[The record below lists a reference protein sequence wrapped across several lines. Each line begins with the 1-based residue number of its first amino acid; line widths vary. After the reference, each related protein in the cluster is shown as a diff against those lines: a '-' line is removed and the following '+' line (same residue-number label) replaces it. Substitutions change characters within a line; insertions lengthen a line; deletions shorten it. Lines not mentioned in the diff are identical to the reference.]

1 MYKNSISFLID
12 HIIYIFVRSLHYF
25 YSILWGGYLSII
37 EINNLSKHFKILN
50 RHQGFKGAVK
60 DLFSKDYKIVKAV
73 DNISMSIDKG
83 EMVGFVGPNGAGKS
97 TTIKM
102 MTGVLEPTSGDILI
116 DNYVPYKQRMKYVR
130 NIGVVF
136 GQRTQ
141 LWWEL
146 PVIESF
152 KILKEIFEVDDNT
165 YKNNMGIFN
174 ELAGL
179 SELYTTPVRF
189 LSLGQRMLCDIVAS
203 FLHNPKIIFLDE
215 PTIGLD
221 VSVKNKIR
229 NVIKELNST
238 NKTTILLTTHD
249 INDLEILCKRIIII
263 DKGSI
268 IFDDD
273 IQKVN
278 NMFGVYRVLKLE
290 LSDQSALSSL
300 SEKLNSNFKCSK
312 PLEIERDE
320 DNWVNITVN
329 LDEVKVMD
337 VLNFLL
343 TLFPLKDI
351 KVEEIPTEK
360 VIREIYEGGLA

>member
-1 MYKNSISFLID
+1 M
-12 HIIYIFVRSLHYF
+12 
-25 YSILWGGYLSII
+25 SII
-37 EINNLSKHFKILN
+37 QIDNLSKHFQVLN
-50 RHQGFKGAVK
+50 KHQGLGGAFK
-60 DLFSKDYKIVKAV
+60 DLFSRDYRTVKAV
-73 DNISMSIDKG
+73 DNISMSIEKG

-102 MTGVLEPTSGDILI
+102 MTGVLEPTSGSINI
-116 DNYVPYKQRMKYVR
+116 DGYIPYKQRIKYVK

-152 KILKEIFEVDDNT
+152 KILKDIFEVDD
-165 YKNNMGIFN
+165 KAFRSSIDLFN
-174 ELAGL
+174 QLVDLKA
-179 SELYTTPVRF
+179 LYNTPVRF
-189 LSLGQRMLCDIVAS
+189 LSLGQRMLCDIAAA

-229 NVIKELNST
+229 SIIKELNSL

-249 INDLEILCKRIIII
+249 ISDLEILCKRIIII

-268 IFDDD
+268 IFDGD

-278 NMFGVYRVLKLE
+278 SLFGSYRVLKLE
-290 LSDQSALSSL
+290 LSENNDIEGLSQ
-300 SEKLNSNFKCSK
+300 KLNSSFKCRK
-312 PLEIERDE
+312 PLEIAPGE
-320 DNWVNITVN
+320 DGWVNITIN
-329 LDEVKVMD
+329 LEEIKLVDM
-337 VLNFLL
+337 LNCLL
-343 TLFPLKDI
+343 TMFPLKDI

-360 VIREIYEGGLA
+360 VIREIYEGGLK